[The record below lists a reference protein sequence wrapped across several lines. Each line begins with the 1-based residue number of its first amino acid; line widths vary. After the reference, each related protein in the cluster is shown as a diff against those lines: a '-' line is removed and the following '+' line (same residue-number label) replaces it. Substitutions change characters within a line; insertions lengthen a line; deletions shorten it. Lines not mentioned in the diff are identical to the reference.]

1 MSDKNLKAINLHRK
15 IYANFINNT
24 VYSQISICIHK
35 YVYLPRTHY
44 YKI

>member
-24 VYSQISICIHK
+24 VYSQFSTYIYS
-35 YVYLPRTHY
+35 
-44 YKI
+44 